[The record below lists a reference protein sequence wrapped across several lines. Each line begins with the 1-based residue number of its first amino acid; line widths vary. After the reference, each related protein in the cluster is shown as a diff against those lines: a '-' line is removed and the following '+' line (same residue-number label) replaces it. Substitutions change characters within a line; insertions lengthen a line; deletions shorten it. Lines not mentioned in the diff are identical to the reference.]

1 MMDYEFRINPGIGMD
16 EIDGFDMANFHIYI
30 CMYVCIYVYVFHHI
44 CNVPWWQIGIYI
56 KIIIY
61 LYKCAI

>member
-30 CMYVCIYVYVFHHI
+30 YMYVCMYI
-44 CNVPWWQIGIYI
+44 CICVSSHLQCPMVADR
-56 KIIIY
+56 Y
-61 LYKCAI
+61 LYKDNYLPI

>member
-30 CMYVCIYVYVFHHI
+30 YVCMYVYMYMCFITFAMSHGGRSVFI
-44 CNVPWWQIGIYI
+44 
-56 KIIIY
+56 
-61 LYKCAI
+61 